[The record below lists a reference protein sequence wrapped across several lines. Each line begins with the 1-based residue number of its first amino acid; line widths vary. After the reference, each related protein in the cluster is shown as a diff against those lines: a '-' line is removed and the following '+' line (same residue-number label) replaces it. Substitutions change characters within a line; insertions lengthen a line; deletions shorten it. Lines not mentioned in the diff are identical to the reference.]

1 MTTNLAACAEAS
13 CLVSRLFELHHGEI
27 FGYLNRMVA
36 NRELA
41 QDLTQETFLQAHRA
55 RGRLPEVLDQRAWL
69 YKIATNLALNA
80 LKRRNRFA

>member
-1 MTTNLAACAEAS
+1 VTTNLAACDEAS

-55 RGRLPEVLDQRAWL
+55 RGRLPEVLGQRAWL